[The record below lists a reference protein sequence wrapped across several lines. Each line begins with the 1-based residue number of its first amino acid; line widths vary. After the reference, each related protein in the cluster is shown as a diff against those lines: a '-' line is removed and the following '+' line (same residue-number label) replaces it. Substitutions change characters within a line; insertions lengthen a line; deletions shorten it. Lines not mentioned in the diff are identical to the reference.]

1 MMLMKWHVSNNGEDS
16 YHQPL
21 IRVSVQEYI
30 LMRNSLWL
38 GWQCHDPSVRIS
50 IFLSLFLSL
59 SHTLSLFLSMFLS
72 LSHQPTLSLSLSV
85 SCLRFDRSSFFIL
98 FSDPFQLDYLMYE
111 IVPISIPFASDTFL
125 LVSSL
130 IFLFFLY
137 IYSSLHTH
145 FLDHFVPSIVEN
157 IIKSDNYILLSTFL
171 FLRWLR
177 CEGCGCHS
185 RSRNFYFWVRASRPI
200 HDIRWLSIF
209 LISYVETLR
218 LYSANFS

>member
-50 IFLSLFLSL
+50 IFLFLSQ
-59 SHTLSLFLSMFLS
+59 SHTLSLSISGSICLF
-72 LSHQPTLSLSLSV
+72 LSV
-85 SCLRFDRSSFFIL
+85 SCLCFDRSSFFIL

-137 IYSSLHTH
+137 IYSSLHAH
-145 FLDHFVPSIVEN
+145 FLDHFVPSIIEN
-157 IIKSDNYILLSTFL
+157 IIKSDNYMLLSTFL

-200 HDIRWLSIF
+200 HDIRWLSIL